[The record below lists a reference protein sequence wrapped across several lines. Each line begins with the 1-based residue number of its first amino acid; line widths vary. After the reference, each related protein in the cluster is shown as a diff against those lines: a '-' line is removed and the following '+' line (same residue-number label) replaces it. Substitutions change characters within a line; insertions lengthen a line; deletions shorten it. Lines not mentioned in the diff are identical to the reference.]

1 MTERFLKLPLFYL
14 HQGAS
19 RKSKAGKIQN
29 ARPKNAQR
37 NSIYIILI
45 FEFDNIYGEK
55 GIVLLQNNLHCW
67 FAKEFKDFFA

>member
-55 GIVLLQNNLHCW
+55 R
-67 FAKEFKDFFA
+67 A